1 MAVPKHDELMTPV
14 VQQLSACEELSAKEL
29 RGRIAEAL
37 RLSPEDIAEI
47 LPSQTRTTLTN
58 RIHWAVTYLK
68 HAGLIEAPARGRYRL
83 TARGSSA
90 LAESGGSITLEYLAR
105 FSEYRAF
112 IGGSSSRRRKRAPA
126 PAQAVPDAPA
136 VDRRTPQDV
145 LAEAVER
152 LDEDLR
158 GELLDEIM
166 RRPPDFFERLVVDLL
181 LRMGYGGALDDAG
194 RVVGKAGDEG
204 IDGIIQEDKLGFSR
218 SSRRS
223 AGRPRRASAARRFRN
238 SPGRLRGR
246 ARIRA
251 CSSRRRGLRGRRS
264 PFPRSSMPR
273 GSCSPAAGSGSG
285 G

>member
-1 MAVPKHDELMTPV
+1 M
-14 VQQLSACEELSAKEL
+14 
-29 RGRIAEAL
+29 
-37 RLSPEDIAEI
+37 
-47 LPSQTRTTLTN
+47 
-58 RIHWAVTYLK
+58 TYLK
-68 HAGLIEAPARGRYRL
+68 HAGLIEAPARGRYWL
-83 TARGSSA
+83 TARGRSA

-105 FSEYRAF
+105 FPEYRAF
-112 IGGSSSRRRKRAPA
+112 IGGSSSRRRERAPA

-218 SSRRS
+218 IYIQAKRWAPQASVGREEIQKF
-223 AGRPRRASAARRFRN
+223 AGALAGQGADKGLFITTARFTREALAFPAKQHAARIVLVD
-238 SPGRLRGR
+238 GRQLTQLMIEYNLGVTVQDTFSIKRLDVDSFDPD
-246 ARIRA
+246 A
-251 CSSRRRGLRGRRS
+251 
-264 PFPRSSMPR
+264 
-273 GSCSPAAGSGSG
+273 
-285 G
+285 